1 MAPITAVNTSE
12 TERLREEAAR
22 QKLLEV
28 QDDPSFYQINPAVV
42 MIVEENVTGVL
53 NLLRQ
58 GIASEAPQVEEEGA
72 EEVEAPPT
80 PLTVSEIDRRLIRDY
95 QI

>member
-58 GIASEAPQVEEEGA
+58 GLPRKHPKWRKRAQK
-72 EEVEAPPT
+72 
-80 PLTVSEIDRRLIRDY
+80 RWRLLPRP
-95 QI
+95 

>member
-1 MAPITAVNTSE
+1 MGEVARQDLVAPYAVNTSE

-28 QDDPSFYQINPAVV
+28 QDDPVLINPAVV

-58 GIASEAPQVEEEGA
+58 DCLGKHLWRKRAQRWGST
-72 EEVEAPPT
+72 T
-80 PLTVSEIDRRLIRDY
+80 PNRLRD
-95 QI
+95 